1 MKNRDHKLPKSDELV
16 SKTQKSSESE
26 KAYLTTIKMD
36 PHSPVQDFVCRD
48 EHQKLF
54 ESLWKKGSG
63 V

>member
-48 EHQKLF
+48 EHRS
-54 ESLWKKGSG
+54 SLKVSGKRESG